1 MAVEKSEEK
10 KPGIA
15 QYVKDN
21 AVGLGSASIK
31 NMINRSI
38 DKASGGPTSGATL
51 GLSLKQNLP
60 KETKKP

>member
-10 KPGIA
+10 NPSIA

-31 NMINRSI
+31 NMISRSI
-38 DKASGGPTSGATL
+38 DKATGDKTSGATL

-60 KETKKP
+60 QETKKP